1 MKIEPRSVLS
11 LVWGPSTPA
20 LHTWRNTSY
29 NNFSKSTKHEQQI
42 GMKQVLQISSQL
54 QLYKSYIPIP
64 FSKAIKVLA
73 LNRGLKKQTD
83 LYYL

>member
-11 LVWGPSTPA
+11 LVWGPSTLA
-20 LHTWRNTSY
+20 LHTWRNLSY
-29 NNFSKSTKHEQQI
+29 SNFSKSTKHEQQI

-54 QLYKSYIPIP
+54 QLYKSYIQIP
-64 FSKAIKVLA
+64 LPKAIKFLA
-73 LNRGLKKQTD
+73 LNRGLMNQID